1 MGDIC
6 SKYLGVATRVL
17 VGSQHGSAGPVRPV
31 DEICVDGEPVEVPRS
46 GFNYDL
52 KKHCKRQRTHV
63 RSCSPSFLFQA
74 SALTLARF
82 TTWEWF
88 NTPEEIPQS
97 QQGEFILLILSIF
110 YKTII
115 VFQDLAGRSIDGI
128 WARPGEWTRRMML
141 RLINQHITPT
151 AHVNA

>member
-52 KKHCKRQRTHV
+52 KKKKKNIVKGRALMLGTAFRH
-63 RSCSPSFLFQA
+63 FLF
-74 SALTLARF
+74 RF
-82 TTWEWF
+82 
-88 NTPEEIPQS
+88 
-97 QQGEFILLILSIF
+97 LL
-110 YKTII
+110 
-115 VFQDLAGRSIDGI
+115 
-128 WARPGEWTRRMML
+128 
-141 RLINQHITPT
+141 
-151 AHVNA
+151 